1 MIHQTITAPDM
12 TYQQVDYSDL
22 RRGAP
27 FYLANPIENAHREMP
42 KWAGLVAEP
51 PASPVWTVFPTW
63 EIDNVNLKPA
73 IYNIG
78 DEIEFSHGSTRV
90 WRVLR
95 VSTYASGDS
104 YLTAANVRKDGS
116 MGSTLMSFRTDRPN
130 LSRQFCRTSAI
141 F

>member
-1 MIHQTITAPDM
+1 MIHQTITSTDM

-22 RRGAP
+22 RRGSP
-27 FYLANPIENAHREMP
+27 YYLANPIENAHREFP
-42 KWAGLVAEP
+42 KWTGIGEP
-51 PASPVWTVFPTW
+51 PITPVWTVFPTW

-73 IYNIG
+73 NYTIG
-78 DEIEFSHGSTRV
+78 DEIEFTHGSTRL
-90 WRVLR
+90 WRVMR

-104 YLTAANVRKDGS
+104 YLTAANIRKDGS
-116 MGSTLMSFRTDRPN
+116 LGHTLMSFRTDRPN